1 MSKFQKTVE
10 QNKNASISITDSE
23 TEEESSD
30 SDGFEDPSNPFCL
43 LKKSKKSEN
52 HAKAENA
59 KKLEK
64 LENPQEDSDQN
75 FPLISVINQ
84 DDDTGFSGD
93 IRLIAIHQKCL
104 NLQLN
109 LFQVDHTSEI
119 NDKSSLS
126 RDTWDM
132 YSKIHKSELEICELT
147 NFQLPLISEI
157 NFELRVL
164 KEDLKENTLETN
176 NHPENTNL
184 LNNKT
189 SFSERMRRTR
199 MGIKHGEE
207 SYSAFKNV
215 GPMASIWSFLSEIFG
230 QKIDFFIIFDFL
242 ASISLKTLKNDQISA
257 PATNF

>member
-10 QNKNASISITDSE
+10 QNKKASISTTDSE

-30 SDGFEDPSNPFCL
+30 SDGFEDPANPFCL
-43 LKKSKKSEN
+43 LKAAKKSEN
-52 HAKAENA
+52 HAKAKNSE
-59 KKLEK
+59 KLEK
-64 LENPQEDSDQN
+64 PQEE

-109 LFQVDHTSEI
+109 LFQVDHTSEM

-157 NFELRVL
+157 NSELRVL
-164 KEDLKENTLETN
+164 KQDFKENTLETN

-207 SYSAFKNV
+207 SYSAFKHV
-215 GPMASIWSFLSEIFG
+215 GPMAEIWSFLR
-230 QKIDFFIIFDFL
+230 FL
-242 ASISLKTLKNDQISA
+242 E
-257 PATNF
+257 